1 MSNDITSVDK
11 KMLAILKAIQKGG
24 NIPKPFGKEILLL
37 KTYIAGTNY
46 SDAKKVSDKIKKGNY
61 LIFQR
66 EADNEYDRLAIKIMD
81 LDNNKLGY
89 IPKAKNEII
98 SKLMDAGKV
107 IYGVI
112 DYKEWKGDY
121 LNLDISVYLKEL

>member
-1 MSNDITSVDK
+1 
-11 KMLAILKAIQKGG
+11 
-24 NIPKPFGKEILLL
+24 
-37 KTYIAGTNY
+37 
-46 SDAKKVSDKIKKGNY
+46 
-61 LIFQR
+61 
-66 EADNEYDRLAIKIMD
+66 MD